1 MEATVEAVLVAK
13 LMEATDRAHTTGMVE
28 QIGTTDTATIA
39 IGTRATA
46 SSQAAPIA
54 TLSMRW
60 P

>member
-1 MEATVEAVLVAK
+1 MEAVLVAK